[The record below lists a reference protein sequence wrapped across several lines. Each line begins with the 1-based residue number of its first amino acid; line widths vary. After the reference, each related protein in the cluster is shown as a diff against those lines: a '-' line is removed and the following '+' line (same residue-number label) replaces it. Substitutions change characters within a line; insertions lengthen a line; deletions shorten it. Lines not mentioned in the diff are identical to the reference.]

1 MTAERIQ
8 KNKVPSWLGSMV
20 RGAGCKGQGAT
31 NNQTCPSI
39 D

>member
-20 RGAGCKGQGAT
+20 RGAGYKGKGAIT
-31 NNQTCPSI
+31 KLAQA
-39 D
+39 